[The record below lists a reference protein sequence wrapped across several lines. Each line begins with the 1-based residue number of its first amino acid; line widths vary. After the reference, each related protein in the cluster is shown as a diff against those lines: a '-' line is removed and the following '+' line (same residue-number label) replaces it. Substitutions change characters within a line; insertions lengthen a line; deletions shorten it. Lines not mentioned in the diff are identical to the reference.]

1 MRMLDLIIS
10 ISLSIAAILY
20 MIGLHR
26 LCKAYKETKN
36 DREKTDEEERTID
49 QTLQEYAINMDDES
63 DDSRYEAN
71 ILRRIND
78 ARINIYYSNYTSS
91 NVLVKGRKFGERS
104 IEISSTKSIM
114 DGVEEKSISAWED
127 TDSYGIRYAIRVVV
141 RGINFLI
148 WGEDREDALLNLIAF
163 AAEFENSYT

>member
-1 MRMLDLIIS
+1 
-10 ISLSIAAILY
+10 
-20 MIGLHR
+20 
-26 LCKAYKETKN
+26 
-36 DREKTDEEERTID
+36 
-49 QTLQEYAINMDDES
+49 
-63 DDSRYEAN
+63 
-71 ILRRIND
+71 
-78 ARINIYYSNYTSS
+78 
-91 NVLVKGRKFGERS
+91 
-104 IEISSTKSIM
+104 M